1 MDSFLHLADSV
12 RPITIIKPLASSQGG
27 LVPPSQSAKSQWVA
41 IFDDGEKL
49 FFGGKNDN
57 RKQRFMTTLVQ
68 TYGPK
73 YVVKF
78 SHKWPLDFAVIPE
91 LTPPST

>member
-1 MDSFLHLADSV
+1 MDAFLHLADSV
-12 RPITIIKPLASSQGG
+12 RPIAIIKDCQTS
-27 LVPPSQSAKSQWVA
+27 KSQWVA

-49 FFGGKNDN
+49 FFGGKNDS
-57 RKQRFMTTLVQ
+57 RKQRFMATLVQ
-68 TYGPK
+68 TYGIK

-78 SHKWPLDFAVIPE
+78 SRKYPLEFAMLPP